1 MAGWQ
6 DSWVFVVALGG
17 SVGKA
22 EKRGLRLQSTSPPA
36 SSLQGNLQGPSG
48 FEGRGQEETLNS
60 GSTEDRDGEDFL
72 ALQHPSHLS
81 QRLLLP
87 STLDQISTSI
97 CNYKLTTPHHAKR
110 PPRVVREGD
119 DQLVWRATPAGL
131 GEMNAPPEWAEPIQ
145 VRPGGRETLEC
156 GGEKTE
162 GCANRPRGGPE
173 R

>member
-6 DSWVFVVALGG
+6 DSWVFVVAWGG

-22 EKRGLRLQSTSPPA
+22 EKRGLRLQSTSPPV
-36 SSLQGNLQGPSG
+36 SSLRGNLQGPSG

-87 STLDQISTSI
+87 SSLDQISTSI
-97 CNYKLTTPHHAKR
+97 CNYKLTTPHHAKTSR
-110 PPRVVREGD
+110 
-119 DQLVWRATPAGL
+119 GL
-131 GEMNAPPEWAEPIQ
+131 PEWW
-145 VRPGGRETLEC
+145 
-156 GGEKTE
+156 EKGTI
-162 GCANRPRGGPE
+162 NLSGGPHLPGWV